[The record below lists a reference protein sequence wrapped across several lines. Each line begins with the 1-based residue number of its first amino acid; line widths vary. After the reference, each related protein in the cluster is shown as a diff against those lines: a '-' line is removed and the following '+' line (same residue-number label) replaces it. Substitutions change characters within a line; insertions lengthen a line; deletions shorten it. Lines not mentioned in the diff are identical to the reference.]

1 MHNQSG
7 SGSGR
12 SHGPGEVVLLV
23 SDGALLRLGRL
34 GGNGGVAGELIC
46 FLKLVHFLFLGSLS
60 LSLSSGCGRVGDRSI
75 FDPEVDTGAE
85 EPVEDDHTDVDTEV
99 DKHEEDLLP
108 GSEVLGRAG

>member
-1 MHNQSG
+1 MHNQSE

-34 GGNGGVAGELIC
+34 GGNGVVAGDLIC
-46 FLKLVHFLFLGSLS
+46 LKIVHFLFLGSLS
-60 LSLSSGCGRVGDRSI
+60 SGFGRVGDRSI

-99 DKHEEDLLP
+99 DKQEEDLLP
-108 GSEVLGRAG
+108 GSEVLGRAS